1 MGWAG
6 ERSWTRPGESTWGL
20 SSVKGVI
27 ADGLTR
33 GQINATIDG
42 GGNVF
47 INIGGIPFV
56 KDGQCASG
64 EWIDTIRGGDNMAS
78 DAQIA
83 LVRALATEVKK
94 GKKIALTNQGMGKLK
109 GVVALICENYVD
121 RNFLKDTVEEPD
133 GIGGFTTRRGYD
145 IFIPK
150 VSTLTTQEKQKRQ
163 APDIQVTADLAGAV
177 NSATLRINLY
187 V

>member
-1 MGWAG
+1 
-6 ERSWTRPGESTWGL
+6 
-20 SSVKGVI
+20 
-27 ADGLTR
+27 
-33 GQINATIDG
+33 
-42 GGNVF
+42 
-47 INIGGIPFV
+47 
-56 KDGQCASG
+56 
-64 EWIDTIRGGDNMAS
+64 MAS